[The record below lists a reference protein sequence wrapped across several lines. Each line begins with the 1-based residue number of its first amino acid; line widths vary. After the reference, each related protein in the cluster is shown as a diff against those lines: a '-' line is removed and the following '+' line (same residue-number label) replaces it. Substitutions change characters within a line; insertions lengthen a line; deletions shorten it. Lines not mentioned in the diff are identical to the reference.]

1 MKEGTLFI
9 SPLGARNKKERV
21 FKEIVSLC
29 PDNDFSSVLYLA
41 PNTYVASEAKRH
53 FFSYQKNVR
62 KSSAYVPFQALTI
75 KQLAVNL
82 HENIT
87 PPDLP
92 LDKGRNAISARIRTL
107 VLCEILKEK
116 SIGYAQLLSELFQKI
131 RQYIPD
137 KNISQIKEDIKK
149 LIFEEKTKERAVQA
163 IEVLQAYEDF
173 LKEKNLIDAEDM
185 LRIISRKSEVG
196 SQKSGNPLTSPIFP
210 LDKGKDK
217 EGFQVG
223 VLVVDGFFDPTPV
236 ELEIIT
242 ALIDRAGKS
251 YIIAGEGTEFL
262 KFFETHKEG
271 ITTKKLESAVRREDT
286 GYYSY
291 PSMEEEVEGIAKGIK
306 KFIIDGVKP
315 WEMTVCFPSPSR
327 YIPMLKRIFR
337 KHGIPVSLGEYDLST
352 TKPFMALEG
361 VLACIEDDYPRND
374 FLSLITSPCFP
385 SIPESV
391 KERAVTYSYRA
402 GTIKG
407 RQSWLSV
414 EAVLRNAPKEALTE
428 DEKNKIAEFQKGI
441 KQVIDILES
450 IKNPPLPPFAKG
462 GMGGFGL
469 ISFIDA
475 FESALDKLGFFGYL
489 DNSQVTPPGL
499 PLDKG
504 RSKDEISRAVENLF
518 SELRQFAGL
527 HETGLHK
534 AGAYMR
540 YLLQGIS
547 AADEDISGVK
557 ILPYEIAAG
566 LESKALFFGGVLEE
580 NFPSRPGIDPILP
593 EKVKRELGMPHLEY
607 YFNRQKMYFKMLL
620 NASALD
626 PYFSCPSAEGD
637 KIFLPSPFLDW
648 EKSLCPVELNIFT
661 EEDILV
667 REGAAGVMPKLSW
680 GAEMSFDK
688 NTLEILRRRIG
699 AMSKGYF
706 RVTDIDFYRK
716 CPLRFYIERVL
727 SLELEEP
734 PRFEVE
740 YRLWGSLAH
749 KTMEYLF
756 EDKGFSLDT
765 LEQRLYQSLEK
776 SLKEFPIGD
785 FWSNVAR
792 EIFKKLLP
800 LLKEQ
805 ETAIRAEGFIPY
817 KIEENI
823 KAEIDGTRLKGKID
837 RIDVRS
843 QQSAVSS
850 QQKKNIPPLAKG
862 DEGGFSGAKVI
873 LLDYKTGSMDSDSL
887 QMQLYARMW
896 QENFKGAVERVGY
909 YSLKDGSVTWYPK
922 KDTMEKFMQ
931 DALQKTGELVD
942 GMKKGSFPSEPGSG
956 NECRYCDHAPLCEGA
971 K

>member
-1 MKEGTLFI
+1 MKDGTLFI
-9 SPLGARNKKERV
+9 APFGVKNKKETI

-29 PDNDFSSVLYLA
+29 PGNDFSSVLYLA
-41 PNTYVASEAKRH
+41 PNTSVAAEAKRH

-62 KSSAYVPFQALTI
+62 KRPAYVPFQALTI

-82 HENIT
+82 NENVT

-107 VLCEILKEK
+107 VLCEIFKEK
-116 SIGYAQLLSELFQKI
+116 NIGYAQLLSELFQKI

-137 KNISQIKEDIKK
+137 KNISQLKEDIKQ
-149 LIFEEKTKERAVQA
+149 LIFEEKTRERAVQA

-173 LKEKNLIDAEDM
+173 LKENKLIDAEDM
-185 LRIISRKSEVG
+185 MRECIAII
-196 SQKSGNPLTSPIFP
+196 QNTDTPLP
-210 LDKGKDK
+210 LNYT
-217 EGFQVG
+217 
-223 VLVVDGFFDPTPV
+223 LVIDGFFDPTPL
-236 ELEIIT
+236 ELEIIKS
-242 ALIDRAGKS
+242 LIDRAGKVF
-251 YIIAGEGTEFL
+251 IFAGEGTELL
-262 KFFETHKEG
+262 KFFQTNKEG
-271 ITTKKLESAVRREDT
+271 ILTKKLESAVRREDT

-306 KFIIDGVKP
+306 KLMIDGVKP
-315 WEMTVCFPSPSR
+315 WEITACFPSLSR
-327 YIPMLKRIFR
+327 YIPMLKRIFK
-337 KHGIPVSLGEYDLST
+337 KHGVPASIGEYDLST

-361 VLACIEDDYPRND
+361 ILTCIEDDYPRND
-374 FLSLITSPCFP
+374 LLSFITSPCFP
-385 SIPESV
+385 SIPETL
-391 KERAVTYSYRA
+391 KELAVTYSYRA
-402 GTIKG
+402 GIIKG
-407 RQSWLSV
+407 KQSWLSV
-414 EAVLRNAPKEALTE
+414 EAVLGNAPKEDLTE
-428 DEKNKIAEFQKGI
+428 DEKIKIAEFQKGI
-441 KQVIDILES
+441 KQVIDILEG
-450 IKNPPLPPFAKG
+450 IKQAKD
-462 GMGGFGL
+462 M
-469 ISFIDA
+469 ISFIDS
-475 FESALDKLGFFGYL
+475 FESGLDKLGFFDYL
-489 DNSQVTPPGL
+489 DNPPVGV
-499 PLDKG
+499 KG
-504 RSKDEISRAVENLF
+504 AGEISRAVENLF
-518 SELRQFAGL
+518 SELRQFAGF
-527 HETGLHK
+527 HGTGLHK
-534 AGAYMR
+534 TGAYMR

-620 NASALD
+620 NASAFD
-626 PYFSCPSAEGD
+626 PYVSCPSAEGD

-661 EEDILV
+661 EEDVLV
-667 REGAAGVMPKLSW
+667 REGTAGVMPKISW

-699 AMSKGYF
+699 AMSRGYF

-765 LEQRLYQSLEK
+765 FEQRLYQSLER

-785 FWSNVAR
+785 FWANVAR

-805 ETAIRAEGFIPY
+805 ETAIRAEGYIPY
-817 KIEENI
+817 KVEESI
-823 KAEIDGTRLKGKID
+823 KAEIDGIRLKGKID

-862 DEGGFSGAKVI
+862 NEGGFSGDKVI
-873 LLDYKTGSMDSDSL
+873 LLDYKTGSIDSDSL

-896 QENFKGAVERVGY
+896 QENFKEAVERVGY
-909 YSLKDGSVTWYPK
+909 YSLKNGSVTWYPK
-922 KDTMEKFMQ
+922 KDTMEKFIQ

-942 GMKKGSFPSEPGSG
+942 GMKNGSFPSEPGSS
-956 NECRYCDHAPLCEGA
+956 NECRYCDHAPLCEKG
-971 K
+971 